1 MGDAQH
7 PRVSHLCNPC
17 FCSSGSPSGP
27 HCWFFCRILL
37 DVTSV
42 SAADSLSSAGHVFGG
57 SRTTPNAGFHLAEP
71 ALSSGH
77 SENYLK
83 NCCSFL

>member
-42 SAADSLSSAGHVFGG
+42 SAADSCLLLVVSLEVLELLQMLGFTLQSLLSA
-57 SRTTPNAGFHLAEP
+57 
-71 ALSSGH
+71 SGH

>member
-7 PRVSHLCNPC
+7 PWVSHLCNPC

-27 HCWFFCRILL
+27 RCWFFCRILL

-42 SAADSLSSAGHVFGG
+42 SAAGSCLLLVVSLEVLELLQMLGFTLLSLLSA
-57 SRTTPNAGFHLAEP
+57 LATQ
-71 ALSSGH
+71 
-77 SENYLK
+77 K
-83 NCCSFL
+83 II